1 MSDDLRTVAR
11 YASVAEAAIAR
22 NSLEAAGIP
31 AWVADE
37 LTLTADPLFSGA
49 VNYIK
54 VQVRETN
61 LERAAEVLAEEA
73 AAIDPEVAEQAG
85 DAEEHESGPDEF
97 PPETQGERL
106 VRFAYRA
113 ALLGLIACPPL
124 CHLYSLGLLLY
135 VAAFHGD
142 LPTAANRQFY
152 IALLLDV
159 VVIGLAGYLVMM
171 IAQG

>member
-22 NSLEAAGIP
+22 NSLDAAGIP

-49 VNYIK
+49 VNYVK
-54 VQVRETN
+54 VQVRESD

-73 AAIDPEVAEQAG
+73 DAIDPQLAEQAG
-85 DAEEHESGPDEF
+85 QPEEPESGPDEY

-113 ALLGLIACPPL
+113 ALIGLLACPPL

-135 VAAFHGD
+135 VGACHRD
-142 LPTAANRQFY
+142 LPPAANRQFY
-152 IALLLDV
+152 FALVLDV
-159 VVIGLAGYLVMM
+159 LVVGLAGYFLLAIVLH
-171 IAQG
+171 